1 MKRAAHR
8 LNDQLST
15 VERNIINLKQN
26 TGSVSDEIE
35 NICKRLQKSL
45 RDRCDFLKAE
55 VGGFII
61 LWMVICLFCAA
72 QYCKSMSIHLHSMPL
87 VNYSVVESN
96 YLYLILDVVCRFR
109 TTTTQ
114 R

>member
-1 MKRAAHR
+1 MHVLMTLNYVTLSASSQVKRAAHR

-15 VERNIINLKQN
+15 VERNITNLKQN

-61 LWMVICLFCAA
+61 PWMVI
-72 QYCKSMSIHLHSMPL
+72 SVHLHSAYWY
-87 VNYSVVESN
+87 VS
-96 YLYLILDVVCRFR
+96 
-109 TTTTQ
+109 
-114 R
+114 